1 MNYSPFPFDFCA
13 GDPQEQ
19 TIDLFP
25 EERDGEVTKTHT
37 HTHVV
42 LLFSVNSLWVCIN
55 RVLLQ
60 VHDDG
65 GFDVCLRSAF
75 CDSVWSVSS
84 PETQQSA

>member
-37 HTHVV
+37 HTHTCGSPF
-42 LLFSVNSLWVCIN
+42 FSQLIVGL
-55 RVLLQ
+55 
-60 VHDDG
+60 H
-65 GFDVCLRSAF
+65 
-75 CDSVWSVSS
+75 
-84 PETQQSA
+84 QQSLTPGS